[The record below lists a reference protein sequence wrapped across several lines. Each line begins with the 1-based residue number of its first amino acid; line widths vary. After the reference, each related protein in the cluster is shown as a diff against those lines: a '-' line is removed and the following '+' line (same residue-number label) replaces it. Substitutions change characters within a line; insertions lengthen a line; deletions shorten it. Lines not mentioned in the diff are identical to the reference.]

1 MRVQPLHQIPKGR
14 SESAKGTESVKGSTG
29 GIRRLPGAT
38 QFDRTHAVP
47 ADWQEHGVDPQRDR
61 VNLSDDAKK
70 WQEGQWLD
78 EGLKRGEDPKATA
91 QEVIRD
97 PKFAQQAAKIH
108 KPRVQ
113 LREMAKRTSDAEEGA
128 AEGGETGQPQLNDT
142 LSAKP
147 VDPKIEMASRHAP
160 LESMLHKGPKTL
172 SVRGNLSLPG
182 GQNLPLTASFEMG
195 EGNALAASFMAL
207 AG

>member
-38 QFDRTHAVP
+38 QFDKTHAVP

-97 PKFAQQAAKIH
+97 PKFAQQAAKVH
-108 KPRVQ
+108 KPRIQ
-113 LREMAKRTSDAEEGA
+113 LREMAKRTSDAEEGPS
-128 AEGGETGQPQLNDT
+128 EGGETSHPHLNDT

>member
-14 SESAKGTESVKGSTG
+14 SESTKGTESVKGSPS

-38 QFDRTHAVP
+38 QFDKTHAVP

-91 QEVIRD
+91 QEVVRD
-97 PKFAQQAAKIH
+97 PKFAQQAAKVH

-113 LREMAKRTSDAEEGA
+113 LREMAKRASDAPHGRTETDASDQPHLQDALA
-128 AEGGETGQPQLNDT
+128 AP
-142 LSAKP
+142 P
-147 VDPKIEMASRHAP
+147 IDPKIEMASRHAP
-160 LESMLHKGPKTL
+160 LESMFHKGPKTL
-172 SVRGNLSLPG
+172 NVRGNLSLPG
-182 GQNLPLTASFEMG
+182 GQNLPLTASFEMN
-195 EGNALAASFMAL
+195 EGSPLTASFMAL

>member
-14 SESAKGTESVKGSTG
+14 SESAKGTESVKGSSG

-38 QFDRTHAVP
+38 QFDKAHVIFI
-47 ADWQEHGVDPQRDR
+47 DWQEHGVDPQRDH

-91 QEVIRD
+91 QEVVRD
-97 PKFAQQAAKIH
+97 PKFAQQAAKLH

-113 LREMAKRTSDAEEGA
+113 LREMAKRSGHPEEQSA
-128 AEGGETGQPQLNDT
+128 AGGETEQPKLQDT
-142 LSAKP
+142 LTATP
-147 VDPKIEMASRHAP
+147 IDPKIEMASRHAP

-207 AG
+207 AS